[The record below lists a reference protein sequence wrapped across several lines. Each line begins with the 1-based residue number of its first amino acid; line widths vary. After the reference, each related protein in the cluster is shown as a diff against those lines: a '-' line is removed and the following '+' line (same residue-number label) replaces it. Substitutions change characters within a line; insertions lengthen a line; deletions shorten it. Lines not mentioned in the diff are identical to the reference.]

1 MERWKPIRGNPPL
14 LRWCSIESASLMLL
28 WSVNFKPSLEE
39 MSESD
44 NNESGLNLKFQ
55 NSSDS
60 IFGMPIKKRLFH
72 LSQCP
77 SPRSQETD
85 VSPHDCEI
93 SISSTEHIVHS
104 DIMPIPGS
112 FSRASSQEFGL
123 NNARPSGQG
132 TSTAGLTMGDKSFGL
147 SIMDTTKNM
156 STPNIPPGLPVG
168 EMDVEEKFSSVRPTD
183 PANSELRLT
192 LSSDAKNYGY
202 NLFQQ
207 GRNETCS
214 SDLPLAPQITF
225 SETDAKTGSS
235 NVVNRF
241 NLDLNIPVDTWEA
254 TIGESVIE
262 HSIHEM
268 LNGIEACSDQTIRAD
283 VTLGKSI
290 IGSSHYDHWLSNL
303 GKTDER
309 HKESGL
315 GLDLQ
320 LKPPSRPVSY
330 IKWGAVAPNLSLSL
344 ECNVSNA
351 SFEAIKTE
359 PHIDNSQN
367 DCLNAHLSGSNLA
380 LSMCVK
386 PQTCSGNFQDGSPKV
401 KCSGDHKQAAR
412 RVMKMELSEQPSNE
426 YFSRPAVRAVN
437 TEFHN
442 NKPTHK
448 HIEVPLSMSEP
459 MDSNSV
465 TASDENVL
473 DVDGSVM
480 FVKTD
485 INTSPVAAPSV
496 VNPSFEEC
504 CKFAETLDSTCSL
517 EKAEVS
523 ATKAADLDVDSVIS
537 DVKEKFKGAAT
548 SVDACLASNS
558 FYESVVPVALD
569 GTSEGFVG
577 SDDEYCKSLKSI
589 AENNLHLDSMGKSTR
604 GEEKQESVD
613 LSSKIQELYDD
624 KQVPY
629 DSPHG
634 SGVARDKALTHGAGV
649 GEYKDGKHGD
659 LVPQEP
665 FEASCEEGEKA
676 GNEIATDTTAAV
688 DVSVNT
694 LSNLEVNGKNI
705 QILDVVA
712 DATGAVDVAGDMP
725 PNLKVNNEQMKIL
738 DEQIGH
744 GGEVFD
750 GNLCNYKNE
759 SGYSLTTDLLKS
771 SGMRVSMTSSSTRLA
786 KLLQKANRKDR
797 GPPMKLRPI
806 GSLSSKFVRTC
817 EDDVSSQQVNAKEEE
832 RGPPMTSRPIGSL
845 SSKFVKTCE
854 DDASIV
860 SNQQVNAKEDIPM
873 KNPVTLESDS
883 DASGLAD
890 KHVDNS
896 GKCSQISKVNSLGTN
911 KLSSGKM
918 SPITSRLVFSQTG
931 RKGLIDKPHR
941 HDRSHSR
948 GGRSE
953 RYDNRS
959 FRYGSNDQDQPVQK
973 CGTDLMNTRR
983 DGNNVSA
990 CDRDSGPRYAP
1001 NVNDSKGYRFT
1012 RPSNRHEVPLR
1023 TAADGS
1029 AGGDGRIIRRF
1040 MNNESP
1046 HLSRFSYS
1054 RHSLGAHDGP
1064 SIAIRISRGVYQEDS
1079 PNRFTGRHVPTI
1091 LPDHEKMVRGLPNE
1105 VIDPFFN
1112 SDRYVQYEQ
1121 AENYP
1126 LLRERSLSPTHRR
1139 GPPICLPR
1147 RHSPDQFPPPRLP
1160 GIVYEGHAELM
1171 RHRSP
1176 PLRSPPRR
1184 LCLPEHA
1191 MVSNGLLPYSH
1202 LASDIR
1208 EMHPMR
1214 EVDLPRPR
1222 RGSQRNIRRFNLCVQ
1237 QENAED
1243 YGSMH
1248 FAQQTLHAEDEL
1260 LHRRKYDGK
1269 RAYLQSCGNHHP
1281 VGDGGEERIT
1291 YPVDGDP
1298 PRPIRF
1304 CPDREGFSDRS
1315 SLRGRVMRST
1325 SNTSRRMAEREDFRN
1340 RGLPARHDSD
1350 FNDVRLKRRR
1360 V

>member
-1 MERWKPIRGNPPL
+1 
-14 LRWCSIESASLMLL
+14 
-28 WSVNFKPSLEE
+28 

-44 NNESGLNLKFQ
+44 NNESGPNLAFQ

-60 IFGMPIKKRLFH
+60 IFGMPIKKRQFH

-85 VSPHDCEI
+85 VSPQDCGI
-93 SISSTEHIVHS
+93 SISSTEHILHT

-112 FSRASSQEFGL
+112 FSRASSQEFAL
-123 NNARPSGQG
+123 KDARSSGQG
-132 TSTAGLTMGDKSFGL
+132 TSTAGLTMGHKSFGL
-147 SIMDTTKNM
+147 SIMDTSKNL
-156 STPNIPPGLPVG
+156 STPNRPPGLPVG
-168 EMDVEEKFSSVRPTD
+168 EMNVEEKISSVRPTY

-202 NLFQQ
+202 NLVQQ
-207 GRNETCS
+207 GITETCS
-214 SDLPLAPQITF
+214 SDLPLDPLITV
-225 SETDAKTGSS
+225 SETDAKTGSF

-241 NLDLNIPVDTWEA
+241 NLDLNIPVDTWDA
-254 TIGESVIE
+254 TVGESVIE
-262 HSIHEM
+262 HSMHEM
-268 LNGIEACSDQTIRAD
+268 LNGIEACAEQTIRAD
-283 VTLGKSI
+283 VTSGKSI
-290 IGSSHYDHWLSNL
+290 IGRSHYDHWLSNL

-309 HKESGL
+309 HKVSGL

-320 LKPPSRPVSY
+320 LKPPSRPESC
-330 IKWGAVAPNLSLSL
+330 IKWGDVAPDLSLSL
-344 ECNVSNA
+344 ERNVSNA
-351 SFEAIKTE
+351 SFKVIKPE

-367 DCLNAHLSGSNLA
+367 DCVNAYLSGSNLA
-380 LSMCVK
+380 LSMSVK
-386 PQTCSGNFQDGSPKV
+386 PQLCSGHFQDGSAKV
-401 KCSGDHKQAAR
+401 TCSGDEKQAVR
-412 RVMKMELSEQPSNE
+412 RVMKMELSEQLSNE
-426 YFSRPAVRAVN
+426 YFSRPAVRAVSM
-437 TEFHN
+437 EFHN
-442 NKPTHK
+442 NKPTHQ
-448 HIEVPLSMSEP
+448 HIEIPLSMIEP

-480 FVKTD
+480 IVNTD
-485 INTSPVAAPSV
+485 INTSPVASPSI
-496 VNPSFEEC
+496 VNPSSEEC
-504 CKFAETLDSTCSL
+504 CKFEDTLDGTCSL

-523 ATKAADLDVDSVIS
+523 ASKAADLDVDSLSS
-537 DVKEKFKGAAT
+537 DVKEKFKGAVT
-548 SVDACLASNS
+548 SEDTCLGSNS
-558 FYESVVPVALD
+558 FYEYVVPVALN
-569 GTSEGFVG
+569 GASEGIVS

-589 AENNLHLDSMGKSTR
+589 GENNLRLDSMGKGTR
-604 GEEKQESVD
+604 GEEIQESVD
-613 LSSKIQELYDD
+613 LFSKIQELYDD

-634 SGVARDKALTHGAGV
+634 PSVARDKALTHGAGV

-659 LVPQEP
+659 LVPHEP
-665 FEASCEEGEKA
+665 IEASCEEREKA
-676 GNEIATDTTAAV
+676 DNEIATDTTAAV
-688 DVSVNT
+688 DVSGNM
-694 LSNLEVNGKNI
+694 LSNLEVNGKQI

-712 DATGAVDVAGDMP
+712 DAIGAVDVTANMP

-738 DEQIGH
+738 DVQIGH
-744 GGEVFD
+744 HGEAFD
-750 GNLCNYKNE
+750 GNLCNYKNKTG
-759 SGYSLTTDLLKS
+759 SSLTTDLLES
-771 SGMRVSMTSSSTRLA
+771 SGVRVPMTSSSTRLA
-786 KLLQKANRKDR
+786 KLLQQANRKER
-797 GPPMKLRPI
+797 GPPMKSRRTRL
-806 GSLSSKFVRTC
+806 LSSKVVKTC
-817 EDDVSSQQVNAKEEE
+817 EDDVSSQQVNAKEE
-832 RGPPMTSRPIGSL
+832 RSPPVKLRPVGSL

-854 DDASIV
+854 DDV
-860 SNQQVNAKEDIPM
+860 SSQQVNAKEVESGPPMKSRPVGSRSSKFVKICKDGVSSQQVNAKEDDIPV

-883 DASGLAD
+883 DASGVAD

-896 GKCSQISKVNSLGTN
+896 GKCSQIRKVNSPGIN

-918 SPITSRLVFSQTG
+918 NSITARLVFSQTE

-941 HDRSHSR
+941 HEGSHTR

-959 FRYGSNDQDQPVQK
+959 FRCGSNDQDQPVQK
-973 CGTDLMNTRR
+973 RGMDLMNTRR
-983 DGNNVSA
+983 DGHNVSA
-990 CDRDSGPRYAP
+990 CARDSGRRYAP
-1001 NVNDSKGYRFT
+1001 KVNDTKGYRFT

-1029 AGGDGRIIRRF
+1029 AGSDGRIIRRF

-1046 HLSRFSYS
+1046 HLSHFSYS

-1064 SIAIRISRGVYQEDS
+1064 SIAVRISRGVYQEDS
-1079 PNRFTGRHVPTI
+1079 SNTFTGRHVPTI

-1105 VIDPFFN
+1105 VINPFFN

-1121 AENYP
+1121 ADNYP
-1126 LLRERSLSPTHRR
+1126 SLRERNLSPTERR
-1139 GPPICLPR
+1139 GPPKCLPR
-1147 RHSPDQFPPPRLP
+1147 ARSPYQFSPPRSP
-1160 GIVYEGHAELM
+1160 GIVYEGHAELL
-1171 RHRSP
+1171 RRRSP
-1176 PLRSPPRR
+1176 PLRSPPRH

-1191 MVSNGLLPYSH
+1191 MVRNGLPPYSH
-1202 LASDIR
+1202 LASDMR

-1214 EVDLPRPR
+1214 EVDLSRPV

-1269 RAYLQSCGNHHP
+1269 RAYIQSCGNHHP
-1281 VGDGGEERIT
+1281 VGDGGEEPIT

-1315 SLRGRVMRST
+1315 SLRGPVMRST

-1340 RGLPARHDSD
+1340 RGLPARRDSD
-1350 FNDVRLKRRR
+1350 FNDIRLKRRR

>member
-1 MERWKPIRGNPPL
+1 
-14 LRWCSIESASLMLL
+14 
-28 WSVNFKPSLEE
+28 

-44 NNESGLNLKFQ
+44 NNESGLNLAFR

-60 IFGMPIKKRLFH
+60 IYGMPIKKRLFH

-85 VSPHDCEI
+85 MSPQDCGI
-93 SISSTEHIVHS
+93 SISSTEHILHT
-104 DIMPIPGS
+104 DMMPIPGS

-123 NNARPSGQG
+123 KNARSSRQG

-147 SIMDTTKNM
+147 SIMDTSKNL
-156 STPNIPPGLPVG
+156 STLNIPPGLPVG
-168 EMDVEEKFSSVRPTD
+168 EMDVEEKFSSVRPTY

-202 NLFQQ
+202 NLVQQ
-207 GRNETCS
+207 GITERCL

-235 NVVNRF
+235 NVVNQF
-241 NLDLNIPVDTWEA
+241 NLDLNIPVDTWDA
-254 TIGESVIE
+254 TVGESVIE
-262 HSIHEM
+262 HCMHEM
-268 LNGIEACSDQTIRAD
+268 LNGIEACSEQTIQAD
-283 VTLGKSI
+283 VTSGKSI
-290 IGSSHYDHWLSNL
+290 IGRSHCDHWLSNL

-309 HKESGL
+309 HKLSGL

-320 LKPPSRPVSY
+320 LKPPSRPESC
-330 IKWGAVAPNLSLSL
+330 IKWGAVAPDLSLSL
-344 ECNVSNA
+344 ESNVSNA
-351 SFEAIKTE
+351 SFKAIKPE

-367 DCLNAHLSGSNLA
+367 DCINAHLSGSNLA
-380 LSMCVK
+380 HSVSVK
-386 PQTCSGNFQDGSPKV
+386 PQLCSGNFQDGTAKV
-401 KCSGDHKQAAR
+401 TCSGDEKQAAR
-412 RVMKMELSEQPSNE
+412 RVMKMELPEQSSNE
-426 YFSRPAVRAVN
+426 YFSRSAVRAVSM
-437 TEFHN
+437 EFHN
-442 NKPTHK
+442 SKPTHQ
-448 HIEVPLSMSEP
+448 HIEVPLSMIEP

-473 DVDGSVM
+473 DVGGSVM
-480 FVKTD
+480 IVNTD
-485 INTSPVAAPSV
+485 INASPVASPSV

-504 CKFAETLDSTCSL
+504 CKFEDTLDSTCSL

-523 ATKAADLDVDSVIS
+523 ATKAADLDVDSLIS
-537 DVKEKFKGAAT
+537 DVE
-548 SVDACLASNS
+548 DACLAPNS
-558 FYESVVPVALD
+558 FYESVVPVAHN
-569 GTSEGFVG
+569 GTSEGIVG

-589 AENNLHLDSMGKSTR
+589 AENNLHLDSMGKSAR
-604 GEEKQESVD
+604 GEEKQETVD
-613 LSSKIQELYDD
+613 LSSKIQEPYDD

-634 SGVARDKALTHGAGV
+634 PSVARDKALTHGAGV
-649 GEYKDGKHGD
+649 GEYIDGKHGD
-659 LVPQEP
+659 LVPYEP
-665 FEASCEEGEKA
+665 IEASCEEREKA
-676 GNEIATDTTAAV
+676 DNEIATDTTAAV
-688 DVSVNT
+688 DVSV
-694 LSNLEVNGKNI
+694 
-705 QILDVVA
+705 
-712 DATGAVDVAGDMP
+712 DMP

-738 DEQIGH
+738 DVQIGH
-744 GGEVFD
+744 HGEAFD
-750 GNLCNYKNE
+750 GNLCNCKNKTG
-759 SGYSLTTDLLKS
+759 SSLTTDLLES
-771 SGMRVSMTSSSTRLA
+771 SGVRVPMTSSSTRLA
-786 KLLQKANRKDR
+786 KLLQKANRKER
-797 GPPMKLRPI
+797 GPPMTSRRTRL
-806 GSLSSKFVRTC
+806 LSSKVVKTC

-832 RGPPMTSRPIGSL
+832 RGPPMKLRPVGLL

-854 DDASIV
+854 DDV
-860 SNQQVNAKEDIPM
+860 SSQQVNAKEEESGPPMKSRPVGSLSSKFVKICKDDVSSQQVNAKEDDIPM

-890 KHVDNS
+890 KHVDSS
-896 GKCSQISKVNSLGTN
+896 GKCSQIRKVNSSGTN
-911 KLSSGKM
+911 KFSSGKM
-918 SPITSRLVFSQTG
+918 NSITARLVFSQTE
-931 RKGLIDKPHR
+931 RKGLIDKPQR
-941 HDRSHSR
+941 HEGSHSR

-953 RYDNRS
+953 RYDDRS

-973 CGTDLMNTRR
+973 RGMDLMNTRR

-990 CDRDSGPRYAP
+990 CARDSGPRYAP
-1001 NVNDSKGYRFT
+1001 NVNDTKGYRFT

-1029 AGGDGRIIRRF
+1029 AESDGRIIRRF

-1046 HLSRFSYS
+1046 HLSHLSYS

-1064 SIAIRISRGVYQEDS
+1064 SIAVRISRGVYQEDRS
-1079 PNRFTGRHVPTI
+1079 NRFTGRHVPTI

-1105 VIDPFFN
+1105 VIDPFFT

-1121 AENYP
+1121 ADNYP
-1126 LLRERSLSPTHRR
+1126 LLRERNLSPTERR

-1147 RHSPDQFPPPRLP
+1147 ARSPYQFSPPRSP

-1176 PLRSPPRR
+1176 PLRSPHRR

-1191 MVSNGLLPYSH
+1191 MVRNVLPPYSC
-1202 LASDIR
+1202 LASDMR

-1214 EVDLPRPR
+1214 EVDLPRPG
-1222 RGSQRNIRRFNLCVQ
+1222 RGSQRNIRRFNLRVQ

-1260 LHRRKYDGK
+1260 FHRRKYDGK

-1281 VGDGGEERIT
+1281 VGDGGEEPIT

-1298 PRPIRF
+1298 PRSIRF

-1315 SLRGRVMRST
+1315 SLRGPVMRST
-1325 SNTSRRMAEREDFRN
+1325 SNTLRRMTEQEDFRN
-1340 RGLPARHDSD
+1340 RDLPARRDSD

>member
-1 MERWKPIRGNPPL
+1 
-14 LRWCSIESASLMLL
+14 
-28 WSVNFKPSLEE
+28 
-39 MSESD
+39 
-44 NNESGLNLKFQ
+44 
-55 NSSDS
+55 
-60 IFGMPIKKRLFH
+60 MPIKKRLFH

-93 SISSTEHIVHS
+93 SISSTEHLVHS

-832 RGPPMTSRPIGSL
+832 RGPPMKSRPIGSL

-896 GKCSQISKVNSLGTN
+896 GKCSQISKVNSL
-911 KLSSGKM
+911 
-918 SPITSRLVFSQTG
+918 
-931 RKGLIDKPHR
+931 
-941 HDRSHSR
+941 
-948 GGRSE
+948 
-953 RYDNRS
+953 
-959 FRYGSNDQDQPVQK
+959 
-973 CGTDLMNTRR
+973 
-983 DGNNVSA
+983 
-990 CDRDSGPRYAP
+990 
-1001 NVNDSKGYRFT
+1001 
-1012 RPSNRHEVPLR
+1012 
-1023 TAADGS
+1023 
-1029 AGGDGRIIRRF
+1029 
-1040 MNNESP
+1040 
-1046 HLSRFSYS
+1046 
-1054 RHSLGAHDGP
+1054 
-1064 SIAIRISRGVYQEDS
+1064 
-1079 PNRFTGRHVPTI
+1079 
-1091 LPDHEKMVRGLPNE
+1091 
-1105 VIDPFFN
+1105 
-1112 SDRYVQYEQ
+1112 

-1147 RHSPDQFPPPRLP
+1147 RHSPYQFPPPRSP
-1160 GIVYEGHAELM
+1160 GIVYEGHSELM

-1340 RGLPARHDSD
+1340 RGLPARRDSD

>member
-1 MERWKPIRGNPPL
+1 
-14 LRWCSIESASLMLL
+14 
-28 WSVNFKPSLEE
+28 
-39 MSESD
+39 
-44 NNESGLNLKFQ
+44 
-55 NSSDS
+55 
-60 IFGMPIKKRLFH
+60 
-72 LSQCP
+72 
-77 SPRSQETD
+77 
-85 VSPHDCEI
+85 
-93 SISSTEHIVHS
+93 
-104 DIMPIPGS
+104 MPIPGS

-290 IGSSHYDHWLSNL
+290 IGRSHYDHWLSNL

-412 RVMKMELSEQPSNE
+412 RVMNMELSEQPSNE

-896 GKCSQISKVNSLGTN
+896 GKCSQISKVNSLG
-911 KLSSGKM
+911 
-918 SPITSRLVFSQTG
+918 
-931 RKGLIDKPHR
+931 
-941 HDRSHSR
+941 
-948 GGRSE
+948 
-953 RYDNRS
+953 
-959 FRYGSNDQDQPVQK
+959 
-973 CGTDLMNTRR
+973 
-983 DGNNVSA
+983 
-990 CDRDSGPRYAP
+990 
-1001 NVNDSKGYRFT
+1001 YRFT